1 MDRTEYVF
9 GRDSLT
15 GTETLLTKGPEHT
28 DLQGFQDV
36 VREYDDTT
44 ITDSFLV
51 TEHVGSET
59 DGEGN
64 CYDWYTIDKH
74 FRTIDKTKK
83 IAEQTTQNSADLE
96 YIAMMAGIDLPSGE
110 TDEEV

>member
-64 CYDWYTIDKH
+64 CYDWYEIDHHNTMIDKSAP
-74 FRTIDKTKK
+74 
-83 IAEQTTQNSADLE
+83 IAERVGA
-96 YIAMMAGIDLPSGE
+96 IE
-110 TDEEV
+110 TAIERGLSL

>member
-15 GTETLLTKGPEHT
+15 GTETLLTKGSEHT

-44 ITDSFLV
+44 IIDSFLV

-64 CYDWYTIDKH
+64 CYDWYNIDKH

-83 IAEQTTQNSADLE
+83 IVEQTTQNSADLE

-110 TDEEV
+110 TDEEA